1 MKAHMNTRHSV
12 IPRSLTIVFNKD
24 NSQVLLIKGQPK
36 KTHWANTYNALGGH
50 IEENENIHASA
61 LREVEEE
68 SGISLQREQLRLAGL
83 VHVKDY
89 NNDYAIMFLFKATV
103 GDTDI
108 KSSDEGNVEWIDI
121 GKLKSIKTIA
131 PDIKTLAPL
140 CKKLKNNELLF
151 GTSIFNNDRT
161 LKEFKID
168 VYQAK

>member
-1 MKAHMNTRHSV
+1 MEAHMNNRHSI
-12 IPRSLTIVFNKD
+12 IPRSLTIIFNED
-24 NSQVLLIKGQPK
+24 DSQVLLIKGQPK

-50 IEENENIHASA
+50 IEANENIHTSA

-68 SGISLQREQLRLAGL
+68 SGISLQKEQLRLAGL

-89 NNDYAIMFLFKATV
+89 NDDYAIMFLFKATV
-103 GDTDI
+103 DDTDI
-108 KSSDEGNVEWIDI
+108 KSSEEGNVEWIDI
-121 GKLKSIKTIA
+121 SKLKSIETIA

-140 CKKLKNNELLF
+140 CKKLKNNELIF

-168 VYQAK
+168 VYKTK